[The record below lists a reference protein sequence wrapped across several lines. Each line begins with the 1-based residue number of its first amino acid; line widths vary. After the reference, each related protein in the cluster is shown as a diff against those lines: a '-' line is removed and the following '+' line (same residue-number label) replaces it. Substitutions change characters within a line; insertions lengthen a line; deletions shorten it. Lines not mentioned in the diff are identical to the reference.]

1 MAAGTLLSWEVH
13 SFVTKFL
20 NLTTLGHNASLLFDF
35 SGGQLEVN
43 LQSKISE
50 VSNSLTAYNQ
60 KSSSARA
67 RRRKR
72 RGEARKSQQF
82 FKQNV
87 TNDVSHFNTNLTET
101 IQSDVNDIATLY
113 QEEDNR
119 SSPQVSDAHLNCELK
134 GAISSKYK

>member
-1 MAAGTLLSWEVH
+1 M
-13 SFVTKFL
+13 
-20 NLTTLGHNASLLFDF
+20 
-35 SGGQLEVN
+35 EVN

-87 TNDVSHFNTNLTET
+87 TNDDIHFNTNLTET
-101 IQSDVNDIATLY
+101 IQSDANDIATLY
-113 QEEDNR
+113 QKEDIR
-119 SSPQVSDAHLNCELK
+119 SSSQVSDAHLNCELK